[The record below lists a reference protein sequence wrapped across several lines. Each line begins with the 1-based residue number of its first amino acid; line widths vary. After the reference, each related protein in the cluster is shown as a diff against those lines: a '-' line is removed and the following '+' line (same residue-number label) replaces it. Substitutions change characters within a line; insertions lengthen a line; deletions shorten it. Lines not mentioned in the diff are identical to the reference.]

1 MKDYFKVLL
10 VGPSGKGKTYTFRN
24 LDKSKTGY
32 INSENK
38 PLPFK
43 NSFQHHARPKSY
55 IDAYNAIIEMGK
67 DSNIECIVLD
77 SFSAYTDSVLLD
89 DRKTK
94 KGFEIWGM
102 YNEEIG
108 KILDLIKRVP
118 KHVFVTAHYEIL
130 GIEGNQEKRVKVKA
144 KEWEGQIEK
153 EFTVVLYADSKVN
166 PETKKPDYFYHLFAE
181 NTSAKCPPD
190 LFGDALK
197 IPNDAKQMLD
207 KIEEFTK
214 VPIKV

>member
-1 MKDYFKVLL
+1 MIDFLKVLL
-10 VGPSGKGKTYTFRN
+10 VGSSGKGKTYTFRN
-24 LDKSKTGY
+24 LDANKTGF
-32 INSENK
+32 INCENK

-43 NSFQHHARPKSY
+43 TAFKNHIRPKTY
-55 IDAYNAIIEMGK
+55 IETYNALIELGK
-67 DSNIECIVLD
+67 NPEVEYIVFD
-77 SFSAYTDSVLLD
+77 SFSAYTDSVLLEA
-89 DRKTK
+89 RKTK

-153 EFTVVLYADSKVN
+153 EFTVVLYADNKLN
-166 PETKKPDYFYHLFAE
+166 PTTKKPDYFYHLFAE
-181 NTSAKCPPD
+181 GTSAKCPPD
-190 LFGDALK
+190 LMGDTLQ
-197 IPNDAKQMLD
+197 IPNDAKLMLD
-207 KIEEFTK
+207 KIEEYYK
-214 VPIKV
+214 